1 MTDIRGNA
9 GNINAKR
16 SFNAKRNINVKKNF
30 NAASST
36 GTKLTTF
43 IAITAALVLAM
54 ALSLK
59 TGTLAASDKMTITA
73 IDLLGANT
81 GEATMITAGDGGA
94 LLVDSGDKHNDSI
107 FQWLDKNGYKN
118 KKFNTLVTHWHDDH
132 AGNTAQIIREYKVD
146 TVFLPYPSYLDVD
159 DKKNENYYKY
169 EKSYVTDVKKA
180 CHEKGTKIVYL
191 KKDQTIKVGSG
202 VSGKVLYVN
211 GSPYSESWY
220 PIQYIN
226 NQSCAIMF
234 TGGGVR
240 FLTAGDLQ
248 EQGEKRL
255 LKSGVN
261 LKADIFKLDHHGYD
275 LSNKQF
281 LLDAVNPSYAYFTSN
296 KVTPRSFLS

>member
-59 TGTLAASDKMTITA
+59 TGTLAASDKM
-73 IDLLGANT
+73 
-81 GEATMITAGDGGA
+81 
-94 LLVDSGDKHNDSI
+94 
-107 FQWLDKNGYKN
+107 
-118 KKFNTLVTHWHDDH
+118 
-132 AGNTAQIIREYKVD
+132 
-146 TVFLPYPSYLDVD
+146 
-159 DKKNENYYKY
+159 
-169 EKSYVTDVKKA
+169 
-180 CHEKGTKIVYL
+180 
-191 KKDQTIKVGSG
+191 TIKVGSG